1 MCIKLH
7 HMSSAETKISSANA
21 SELPPSERDDDS
33 HFLTGLGKRV
43 REIRERRGMTR
54 KAVARDADVSE
65 RYLSQLETGEGNI
78 SIILLRRVASALDV
92 SLLDILSPE
101 SEDTVE
107 KRLIRRFL
115 ERLPQARL
123 EEVVFRLMRD
133 FGQEEATRRKRIA
146 LIGLR
151 GAGKSTLG
159 NRLATDLNAPFI
171 ELDREVERE
180 TGMPI
185 AEIFALSGQAGYRRT
200 ERRTLERVM
209 RDNPRAV
216 ISVGGGLVAQQ
227 DTYDYLLSNCFTVW
241 VKASPEEHMA
251 RVIAQGDLRPMAGND
266 EAMTDLKRI
275 LEARDP
281 LYSRA
286 DGMVDTSGE
295 SAEES
300 FSKLRRLVAS

>member
-1 MCIKLH
+1 MKTPSH
-7 HMSSAETKISSANA
+7 DTPS
-21 SELPPSERDDDS
+21 LPALAPVAADRQDDDS
-33 HFLTGLGKRV
+33 FLAGLGARV
-43 REIRERRGMTR
+43 RQIRERRGMTR

-65 RYLSQLETGEGNI
+65 RYLSQLESGEGNI
-78 SIILLRRVASALDV
+78 SIILLRRVATALDV
-92 SLLDILSPE
+92 SLLDLLTPE
-101 SEDTVE
+101 GEDTVE

-133 FGQEEATRRKRIA
+133 FGHDEAVRRKRVA

-159 NRLATDLNAPFI
+159 HRLADELGAPFV

-180 TGMPI
+180 TGMPVS
-185 AEIFALSGQAGYRRT
+185 EIFALYGQAGYRRT
-200 ERRTLERVM
+200 EKRTLERVL
-209 RDNPRAV
+209 RDNERAV

-227 DTYDYLLSNCFTVW
+227 DTYDFLLSSCYTIW
-241 VKASPEEHMA
+241 VRANPEEHMA

-266 EAMTDLKRI
+266 EAMDDLKRI
-275 LEARDP
+275 LDAREP

-286 DGMVDTSGE
+286 DGVVDTSG
-295 SAEES
+295 AGIDES
-300 FSKLRRLVAS
+300 FAALRRLLGK